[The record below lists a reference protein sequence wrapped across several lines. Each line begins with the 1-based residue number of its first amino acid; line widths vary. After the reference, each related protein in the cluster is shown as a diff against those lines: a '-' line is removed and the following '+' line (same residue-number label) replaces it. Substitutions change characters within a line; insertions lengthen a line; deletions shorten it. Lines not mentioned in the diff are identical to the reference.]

1 MLTNTRPHTAVSKPR
16 TGDGMLHVVVKT
28 LSIFSP
34 RFSQGVDD
42 GIVSSDV
49 RRGHEDERSEVL
61 KAKPSNALVWGTSL
75 SQERS
80 G

>member
-1 MLTNTRPHTAVSKPR
+1 VSRNP
-16 TGDGMLHVVVKT
+16 
-28 LSIFSP
+28 
-34 RFSQGVDD
+34 
-42 GIVSSDV
+42 
-49 RRGHEDERSEVL
+49 EDERSEVL